1 MGSIALQVL
10 IKKRMVT
17 INSQE
22 KAFTENKSHIHRC
35 QRKRLIRYNMVIE
48 SSF

>member
-1 MGSIALQVL
+1 MDSIVLQVL

-22 KAFTENKSHIHRC
+22 KAFTESKTHIHRY
-35 QRKRLIRYNMVIE
+35 QRKRLIR
-48 SSF
+48 